1 MNLLSFGEVLWDIF
15 PTGNFIGGAPFNFAA
30 HFVKQGGNAA
40 MLTGVGTDELGLAAI
55 KEFESKGVKTEYVS
69 VLKDYPTGRCLV
81 SFDKNNIPSYE
92 IVANTA
98 IDRIT
103 TDFDFENKYN
113 LLYFGTLALREE
125 YNRASIEKLV
135 KNNRFEE
142 IFLDINVRKPFINK
156 ENVDFAL
163 SKATIVKI
171 SDEELPLICNYLFG
185 EELDYKTAAERIA
198 KLYRNLELVLI
209 TLGSKGA
216 YCLDVLNNKEHSCG
230 IIHVPVASTVGAG
243 DSFSASFLYNFMLGK
258 EIDTCLE
265 IASKVSAFVVS
276 KTEAVP
282 DYNDCSLS
290 KRLKALQQATF

>member
-1 MNLLSFGEVLWDIF
+1 L
-15 PTGNFIGGAPFNFAA
+15 P
-30 HFVKQGGNAA
+30 
-40 MLTGVGTDELGLAAI
+40 GVDNPERI
-55 KEFESKGVKTEYVS
+55 KELIGQTAKMSFHLVNENVTAEQMASGRAPNGTEFLPYMDMPGQMLPVYSRVEVSGES
-69 VLKDYPTGRCLV
+69 LKD
-81 SFDKNNIPSYE
+81 SQADFDQNNMPSYE

-98 IDRIT
+98 IDRIS

-125 YNRASIEKLV
+125 YNRASIEKII

-171 SDEELPLICNYLFG
+171 SDEELPLICDYLFG
-185 EELDYKTAAERIA
+185 EELDYKTAAENIA
-198 KLYRNLELVLI
+198 KRYRNLELVLI
-209 TLGSKGA
+209 TLGAKGA

-243 DSFSASFLYNFMLGK
+243 DSFSAAFLYNLMKG
-258 EIDTCLE
+258 EDIDSCLK

-282 DYNDCSLS
+282 DYNINDII
-290 KRLKALQQATF
+290 

>member
-40 MLTGVGTDELGLAAI
+40 MLTGVGADELGLAAI

-81 SFDKNNIPSYE
+81 SFDQNNMPSYE

-98 IDRIT
+98 IDRIS

-125 YNRASIEKLV
+125 YNRASIEKII
-135 KNNRFEE
+135 KNNRFDEV
-142 IFLDINVRKPFINK
+142 FLDINVRKPFINK
-156 ENVDFAL
+156 ENVEFAL
-163 SKATIVKI
+163 GKATIVKI
-171 SDEELPLICNYLFG
+171 SDEELPLICDYLFG
-185 EELDYKTAAERIA
+185 KALDYKTAAKEIA
-198 KLYRNLELVLI
+198 KLFRNLEIVLI

-216 YCLDVLNNKEHSCG
+216 YCFDVLGNTEHSCG
-230 IIHVPVASTVGAG
+230 IVEKPVASTVGAG
-243 DSFSASFLYNFMLGK
+243 DSFSAAFLYSLMKG
-258 EIDTCLE
+258 EDIDSCLK
-265 IASKVSAFVVS
+265 IASKVSGFVVS
-276 KTEAVP
+276 KMEAVP
-282 DYNDCSLS
+282 DYNINDII
-290 KRLKALQQATF
+290 